1 MIESITSFLAGD
13 GGLWALCVSAF
24 LSSTVLPGSSEA
36 LLAAALASSPQTD
49 RALLLVAA
57 ASLFNT
63 SRQHDQLGD
72 RPLCSPSRAGKRR
85 RRSSAPLGCPG
96 TGAGLGT
103 PHRRCAAAR
112 RRVASHRFLAGS
124 SLDSSRQDRS
134 LFGHGLGTS
143 GCFLTG
149 SIFAAPLSSALL
161 RKAAD
166 HPYNRCRCP

>member
-36 LLAAALASSPQTD
+36 LLAAALASAPQTD
-49 RALLLVAA
+49 RALLFVAA

-63 SRQHDQLGD
+63 R
-72 RPLCSPSRAGKRR
+72 SPSRAGKRR

-103 PHRRCAAAR
+103 RHRRCAAAR

-124 SLDSSRQDRS
+124 ALDSRRQDRS

-143 GCFLTG
+143 GSFLTG
-149 SIFAAPLSSALL
+149 STFAAPLSSALL

>member
-36 LLAAALASSPQTD
+36 LLAAALASAPQTD

-63 SRQHDQLGD
+63 LGSMTSWA
-72 RPLCSPSRAGKRR
+72 PLCSPSRAGKRR

-103 PHRRCAAAR
+103 RHRRCAAAR
-112 RRVASHRFLAGS
+112 RRVATHRFLAGS

-143 GCFLTG
+143 GSFLTG

-166 HPYNRCRCP
+166 HPHNRCRCP